1 MSTPGAAGLGS
12 PERIARAMS
21 DVVAV
26 MDRLR
31 SPGGCPWDAEQTH
44 AGLAPYAIE
53 EAHEVAE
60 AAESGDGT
68 LREELGDLLLQV
80 LFQARIAQEGPDGAT
95 PFDLAD
101 VARTLEAKLRRRHP
115 HVFADATAV
124 DAQQVAATWEDIKA
138 AERAASPTGAVAGE
152 ASVLAG
158 VPTSLPAL
166 AAAQKVLARAR
177 RAGIAVGPSYPS
189 TGMSRQTSRP
199 TSARNW
205 WPWSP
210 EPRRRGWMPRRR
222 CARRS
227 EVFVRRCARPSRPR
241 DKRPA
246 RPCARIL

>member
-177 RAGIAVGPSYPS
+177 RAGIAVGPSYPEHGDEQADLEADIGAELVALVARAQAAGVDAEAALRAQVRGLRAQVREAES
-189 TGMSRQTSRP
+189 
-199 TSARNW
+199 SA
-205 WPWSP
+205 
-210 EPRRRGWMPRRR
+210 
-222 CARRS
+222 
-227 EVFVRRCARPSRPR
+227 
-241 DKRPA
+241 
-246 RPCARIL
+246 